1 MKITL
6 RYARY
11 IVTTLTTIGFF
22 LMPIPGE
29 RNQ

>member
-1 MKITL
+1 MKVTM

-11 IVTTLTTIGFF
+11 IVSTLATIGFF
-22 LMPIPGE
+22 LIPGE

>member
-11 IVTTLTTIGFF
+11 ILSTLSTIGF
-22 LMPIPGE
+22 LLIPGE